1 MNTPAIGGTVAPGF
15 ERCRDAFTAGLQN
28 GAETGA
34 ACAIFVNGVAVVDLW
49 GGVANRKT
57 GDAWERDTTVPVFSV
72 SKGVA
77 AVCVLHLVA
86 QGLIDLDAP
95 LSGYW
100 PEFAQAGK
108 GEITV
113 RGALAHR
120 AGVPFI
126 DGKIS
131 FEELGSVQSMS
142 ARLAAQSPLFDPG
155 SAHIYHPVTIGW
167 ITSELVRRVTGLTI
181 GQWLARHVAEPLS
194 LSLYFGVPKSE
205 HKHVAKIAYRDFEQA
220 AMAVETTMT
229 PGSLPWMAMTLNGA
243 MSFAADFGD
252 NTLND
257 PRVQA
262 LELAGAG
269 LVANARSLA
278 KFYATCIATVDGLR
292 LISDEVI
299 ADAIK
304 PASTGKQF
312 GMADDGPA
320 WGAGVMIPWKV
331 QPMLGASSFGHDGM
345 GGSLA
350 FASPERNVGFGYV
363 RNGLQTGSFKDPE
376 VYAVVNALADVLNQ
390 GVSA

>member
-1 MNTPAIGGTVAPGF
+1 MDTPAIGGTVAPGF
-15 ERCRDAFTAGLQN
+15 EPCRDAFAAGLQS

-57 GDAWERDTTVPVFSV
+57 GHVWERDTIVPVFSV

-95 LSGYW
+95 LSRYW

-113 RGALAHR
+113 RDALAHR

-126 DGKIS
+126 DGNIS
-131 FEELGSVQSMS
+131 FEELGSVEGMS

-167 ITSELVRRVTGLTI
+167 ITSELVRRLTGLSV
-181 GQWLARHVAEPLS
+181 GQWLARNVAQPLS

-205 HKHVAKIAYRDFEQA
+205 REHVAKIGYRDFEQA
-220 AMAVETTMT
+220 AMIVETTLT
-229 PGSLPWMAMTLNGA
+229 PGSLPWMAMTSNGA

-252 NTLND
+252 YTLND
-257 PRVQA
+257 PRVQS

-278 KFYATCIATVDGLR
+278 KFYAACIAPVDGVR
-292 LISDEVI
+292 LLSDEVI

-312 GMADDGPA
+312 GMDESGPA
-320 WGAGVMIPWKV
+320 WGAGVMIPWSV

-350 FASPERNVGFGYV
+350 FASPERKVGFGYV
-363 RNGLQTGSFKDPE
+363 RNGMQTGSFKDPE
-376 VYAVVNALADVLNQ
+376 VYAVVNALSDVLNQ